1 MQPIFEAY
9 LDRLEFLHKEVE
21 QALDN
26 LPPAALDWTPGPDM
40 SSLTVL
46 VIHLAGSEQFRI
58 GDLISRGESD
68 RDRAAEFRSQGLDV
82 AMLKQRLAAVL
93 ADSRHTLEK
102 LTMEDLAATRVSP
115 DTGQTHTAAWL
126 LMQTMMHIALH
137 VGHVQMMRQLWD
149 QRSTVSL
156 ERAAQ

>member
-1 MQPIFEAY
+1 MQPFFEVY

-26 LPPAALDWTPGPDM
+26 LPPAALDWTPGSDF

-46 VIHLAGSEQFRI
+46 VMHLTGSEQFRI
-58 GDLISRGESD
+58 GDLIHRGASD
-68 RDRAAEFRSQGLDV
+68 RDRAAEFRSHGLDV

-93 ADSRHTLEK
+93 ADSRSTLEK
-102 LTMEDLAATRVSP
+102 MILEDLAATRVSP
-115 DTGQTHTAAWL
+115 DNGQTYTVAWL
-126 LMQTMMHIALH
+126 LTQTMMHTALH

-149 QRSTVSL
+149 QRSTESL
-156 ERAAQ
+156 DG